1 MELIFWV
8 TEKLPLVLST
18 ICMSFFSGLGQAST
32 TIHRLK
38 KSFWQQACLRRQVSR
53 VIPRPWSTT
62 KCSQCA
68 NNGNEMWPS
77 GGIPLQVWHS
87 LRCQGLV
94 IWFRG
99 TQQMEDEQPHW
110 LMMAIMAMMVY
121 L

>member
-1 MELIFWV
+1 M
-8 TEKLPLVLST
+8 
-18 ICMSFFSGLGQAST
+18 C
-32 TIHRLK
+32 
-38 KSFWQQACLRRQVSR
+38 
-53 VIPRPWSTT
+53 
-62 KCSQCA
+62 
-68 NNGNEMWPS
+68 PS